1 MDTTISRYRQS
12 MRTRR
17 TRSRQAR
24 VTRAYQQAIRPASED
39 RYVVALNV
47 SPIR

>member
-24 VTRAYQQAIRPASED
+24 VARAYQQAVSPAAED
-39 RYVVALNV
+39 RYAVALNV
-47 SPIR
+47 SPAR